1 MQCLSRQIHRSCCR
15 SRHIQTC
22 AVAVSAAPDTLE
34 AGCIVEFKTETR
46 QELALL
52 QRPNGKTNWFGTD
65 VRYIEHACSTLCH
78 SITSHVMM
86 LFVCLTGVLH
96 MYAMKAGTSKSVCT
110 CRGQTY
116 SLQPKQMVYML
127 PGSDYKEADLQQIH
141 EEALKEADVT
151 LLADAW
157 EVSSYVSTWY
167 NLSCHPATNILSHC
181 LHIWVSLHLIDKL
194 KKLDILISS

>member
-1 MQCLSRQIHRSCCR
+1 MQTFNRQNHRSCCR
-15 SRHIQTC
+15 SRDIRTC
-22 AVAVSAAPDTLE
+22 AVAVSAAPNTSLDTLE

-65 VRYIEHACSTLCH
+65 VRYTEHACSTLYH
-78 SITSHVMM
+78 SVTVHVMM
-86 LFVCLTGVLH
+86 LFTFLTSMLRIS
-96 MYAMKAGTSKSVCT
+96 AIRAGMNKSVCT

-127 PGSDYKEADLQQIH
+127 PGSDYKEADLQQIY
-141 EEALKEADVT
+141 EEALKEADVA

-157 EVSSYVSTWY
+157 EVSSHMPSP
-167 NLSCHPATNILSHC
+167 LPSPP
-181 LHIWVSLHLIDKL
+181 
-194 KKLDILISS
+194 